1 MVGFGNSTYAG
12 QPGVG
17 RAYSSQTG
25 LVAYAPPG
33 QDWITVFDRMPF
45 LTVDKG
51 WRVRFRI
58 HNNDF
63 TELDD
68 RNYVFQ
74 DLLRGKPEDYG
85 LDHEDVRAS
94 ADSRR
99 SRADDL
105 MVVGSKWMIGQTIWV
120 VTERSDFAWDNTPG
134 SPSVIATLECTATL
148 GFARIGIAGRRVV
161 TEPLGGYEGP
171 WIEAFGGPKPENITD
186 EGFNRNKHCGA
197 AFWKHLSL

>member
-1 MVGFGNSTYAG
+1 MRGSLVLQSIFITNRASRIRTTWSRLDH
-12 QPGVG
+12 GV
-17 RAYSSQTG
+17 R
-25 LVAYAPPG
+25 
-33 QDWITVFDRMPF
+33 QDAFPNCRQRR
-45 LTVDKG
+45 
-51 WRVRFRI
+51 RVRFRI

-68 RNYVFQ
+68 RNHVFQ

-134 SPSVIATLECTATL
+134 SPSVITTLECTATL
-148 GFARIGIAGRRVV
+148 GLARIGIAGRRVV
-161 TEPLGGYEGP
+161 TEPLGGYEGL
-171 WIEAFGGPKPENITD
+171 GL
-186 EGFNRNKHCGA
+186 
-197 AFWKHLSL
+197 KHLVVLSRKTLQMRDLTAASTAALPSGTSVVMKMHQCE